1 MVNVIKENKMFNIFK
16 SKQKR
21 EAEALAKLKE
31 EERKARLAR
40 NMPPQRNPSS
50 SYVDDSGLWAVPLE
64 PSKPWREESVYYSDA
79 SAFVKA
85 NQTSY
90 NSLSE
95 GSGSFSGAGA
105 SSSWNSSSI
114 DDSSSR
120 SCSSSSYSSSYS
132 SNDSYSSSDSSSSSS
147 DSSSS
152 CSSSD

>member
-1 MVNVIKENKMFNIFK
+1 MFSIFK

-31 EERKARLAR
+31 DERKKSLAR
-40 NMPPQRNPSS
+40 SIPPQRNPSNS
-50 SYVDDSGLWAVPLE
+50 SDDTWGFPAAALY
-64 PSKPWREESVYYSDA
+64 PSNYNISAREVESPSN
-79 SAFVKA
+79 F
-85 NQTSY
+85 
-90 NSLSE
+90 LSE
-95 GSGSFSGAGA
+95 GSGSFSGAGS
-105 SSSWNSSSI
+105 SSSWSSSSS

-132 SNDSYSSSDSSSSSS
+132 SSDSYSSSSS

>member
-1 MVNVIKENKMFNIFK
+1 MFNIFK

-31 EERKARLAR
+31 EQARKKREDYYR
-40 NMPPQRNPSS
+40 GSS
-50 SYVDDSGLWAVPLE
+50 SDSYVWIPPL
-64 PSKPWREESVYYSDA
+64 VDATYYSDA

-85 NQTSY
+85 DQISY
-90 NSLSE
+90 NTLSE

-105 SSSWNSSSI
+105 SSSWSSSSS
-114 DDSSSR
+114 DDSSS
-120 SCSSSSYSSSYS
+120 SNCSSSSYSSSYS
-132 SNDSYSSSDSSSSSS
+132 SSSDSYSSSSS